1 MRGHLSTIET
11 VTGHAPGT
19 CPWRSF
25 TVPIVRE
32 VLSVTWAL
40 RSSNLSAATGTDPP
54 HKLAQA
60 IGVYDRAYQATKADE
75 ERLLHEERAAKRRA
89 EAALR
94 KAESRGR

>member
-25 TVPIVRE
+25 SVPIVRE
-32 VLSVTWAL
+32 VLAVAWAL
-40 RSSNLSAATGTDPP
+40 RSSNLSSAIGTDPP

-60 IGVYDRAYQATKADE
+60 IGVYDRAYQSTKADE
-75 ERLLHEERAAKRRA
+75 ERLQSDERAAKRRV
-89 EAALR
+89 EAAMR
-94 KAESRGR
+94 KAASHGR